1 MPAQPV
7 VKKVP
12 IKDLKSKLL
21 RPALTSHFICEFT
34 PPRTKFITD
43 RVSTAPDK
51 LYDRLALAC
60 SDASL
65 PGSSLT
71 TNEINDDFTG
81 VTERHAYRRLYDDR
95 ADFTFYVDADEYYV
109 IRFFESWIGYAVNEQ
124 YRSNREYTYRA
135 NWPNN
140 YCVDT
145 LTITKF
151 ERDYE
156 LGETGV
162 LNVIPSKFNV
172 RALQYNFV
180 KAFPISIN
188 SMPVSYEQSQLLK
201 CTVSFTYSR
210 YWLSNLTG
218 GASSAQENP
227 KAPGVDELRGTN
239 PPPPPN
245 GVWNPVNNL
254 PPYEGVQPPP
264 PTLVGNTPNV
274 NEPLWEGS
282 QPPAPPL
289 F

>member
-34 PPRTKFITD
+34 PPRTGFITD

-71 TNEINDDFTG
+71 TNEIIDDFTG

-162 LNVIPSKFNV
+162 LNIIPSKFNV

-210 YWLSNLTG
+210 YWLSNLVDK
-218 GASSAQENP
+218 SSRTQSNP
-227 KAPGVDELRGTN
+227 NALGVDELRGPK
-239 PPPPPN
+239 PPIPPDSQ
-245 GVWNPVNNL
+245 WNQVANL
-254 PPYEGVQPPP
+254 PQSTEIQPPP
-264 PTLVGNTPNV
+264 PR
-274 NEPLWEGS
+274 
-282 QPPAPPL
+282 

>member
-1 MPAQPV
+1 MPSQPV

-12 IKDLKSKLL
+12 IKDLRSKLL
-21 RPALTSHFICEFT
+21 RPALTSHFICEFKPPIDNPADPDGGANKFFGARLNIST
-34 PPRTKFITD
+34 PSIFY
-43 RVSTAPDK
+43 DK
-51 LYDRLALAC
+51 LALAC

-95 ADFTFYVDADEYYV
+95 ADFTFYVDAEEYYV

-124 YRSNREYTYRA
+124 YRSSREYTYRA
-135 NWPNN
+135 NWPDN

-145 LTITKF
+145 LKITKF

-162 LNVIPSKFNV
+162 LNTIPTQINA
-172 RALQYNFV
+172 RALVYNFV
-180 KAFPISIN
+180 KAFPINIV

-210 YWLSNLTG
+210 YWLSNLTERSG
-218 GASSAQENP
+218 GSQPNP
-227 KAPGVDELRGTN
+227 NAPGVDELRGPRLPVPPDSQWSPVDNLPQSTDIQ
-239 PPPPPN
+239 PPPPPR
-245 GVWNPVNNL
+245 
-254 PPYEGVQPPP
+254 
-264 PTLVGNTPNV
+264 
-274 NEPLWEGS
+274 
-282 QPPAPPL
+282 